1 MKKKIYLHE
10 KKIATS
16 CREVYLRCLTGVEM
30 TIKTMTLDALLLQ
43 KTFYFK
49 VEISKN
55 KPQNK

>member
-1 MKKKIYLHE
+1 M

-16 CREVYLRCLTGVEM
+16 CCEDYLRCITGVEI

-55 KPQNK
+55 KPRNK